1 MEIKVTGCHDLKYGD
16 PVEWTY
22 KHWLNSKQFTFVT
35 KAATFIRYVRP
46 LKKFTADWSATKKAV
61 IKVYGNKNNSTVLA
75 TELSCPLKQ
84 DSITVKLNDNDKT
97 GVHKERE

>member
-84 DSITVKLNDNDKT
+84 DSITVKLNKDENN
-97 GVHKERE
+97 E